1 MSEKR
6 KRVVLDLA
14 KKFEIVGRLRK
25 GESATSLSKIYN
37 VPRTTI
43 NDLKRCGDKIE
54 DHISKMESTDGD
66 VIRRKTMKLSKHD
79 ELDQV
84 VFYWFAQQRSQGIP
98 LSGPII
104 QQKALDFNKKIQ
116 SCDPSFKA
124 STGWLDKFKNR
135 HGIRQLSIEGEK
147 LSANSAVV
155 SEYVSKL
162 QAEIKNRNL
171 TRSQVYNCDE
181 TGLNWKALPQR
192 TLASSS
198 EMTAPGYKA
207 QKERITVMVC
217 ANASGEH
224 KLPLL
229 VIGKAKKPRAFKN
242 MDFGLLPVKY
252 RAQKSAWMSQ
262 DIFIDWFKSCFL
274 PEVSKYLRK
283 NNLPEEAMLLM
294 DNAPTHPI
302 EELRSEDGKIT
313 CHFLPA
319 NTTSLIQPMDQG
331 VIESFK
337 RRYRKTFIEGL
348 ISETDADL
356 KNYWKMFT
364 IKDAIYNA
372 AEAWNNIPEITLQR
386 CWNKLWPEENAPKQ
400 TEYQDITVSSMQ
412 QTISILP
419 GYEKISENDISSW
432 LEVDKEDLGY
442 EILPDDELIT
452 HVLNSDKTNETEA
465 CEDVSEDMPSTIS
478 HLVAQDMLTKVIDW
492 YENQEEADSL
502 QLILLRKVRN
512 LASQKCRQTIKQKKI
527 TDYFKK

>member
-181 TGLNWKALPQR
+181 TGLNWKTLPQR

-242 MDFGLLPVKY
+242 MDFGLLPVKC
-252 RAQKSAWMSQ
+252 RAQKSA
-262 DIFIDWFKSCFL
+262 
-274 PEVSKYLRK
+274 
-283 NNLPEEAMLLM
+283 
-294 DNAPTHPI
+294 
-302 EELRSEDGKIT
+302 
-313 CHFLPA
+313 
-319 NTTSLIQPMDQG
+319 
-331 VIESFK
+331 
-337 RRYRKTFIEGL
+337 
-348 ISETDADL
+348 
-356 KNYWKMFT
+356 
-364 IKDAIYNA
+364 
-372 AEAWNNIPEITLQR
+372 
-386 CWNKLWPEENAPKQ
+386 
-400 TEYQDITVSSMQ
+400 
-412 QTISILP
+412 
-419 GYEKISENDISSW
+419 
-432 LEVDKEDLGY
+432 
-442 EILPDDELIT
+442 
-452 HVLNSDKTNETEA
+452 
-465 CEDVSEDMPSTIS
+465 
-478 HLVAQDMLTKVIDW
+478 
-492 YENQEEADSL
+492 
-502 QLILLRKVRN
+502 
-512 LASQKCRQTIKQKKI
+512 
-527 TDYFKK
+527 